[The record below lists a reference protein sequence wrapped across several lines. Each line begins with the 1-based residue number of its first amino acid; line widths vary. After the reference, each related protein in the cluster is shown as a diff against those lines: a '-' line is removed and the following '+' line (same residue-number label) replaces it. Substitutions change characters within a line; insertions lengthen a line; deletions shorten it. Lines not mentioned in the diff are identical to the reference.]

1 MNQTPTSLKAIGDPH
16 PGWRSFQTHQPAN
29 PIHTPQD
36 PAEDVPR
43 IGITRKLNV
52 IKIFFLFSFLQMA
65 SRDLLEFQGGGGT
78 S

>member
-16 PGWRSFQTHQPAN
+16 PGWRSFQTHQPIQSTH
-29 PIHTPQD
+29 PKTQQRMLQ
-36 PAEDVPR
+36 R